1 MSNEVKQEN
10 KGSVMN
16 AMLKSTVGK
25 LAILAGAAATMS
37 SCTTTTYSNS
47 TGYWERVQSTGVSA
61 GQVLSGTAIIG
72 GIITD
77 NNAIN
82 KGGQIYN
89 GVHGGG
95 GYIGSHGS
103 TGRTIHCHGQ
113 VYHNVR

>member
-61 GQVLSGTAIIG
+61 GQVISGAGVLG

-82 KGGQIYN
+82 KGGQVYHSM
-89 GVHGGG
+89 GGSSSVHRPVITGG
-95 GYIGSHGS
+95 
-103 TGRTIHCHGQ
+103 TVHCHGQ
-113 VYHNVR
+113 TYYNMR

>member
-61 GQVLSGTAIIG
+61 GQVISGAGVLG

-82 KGGQIYN
+82 KGRHVYHGM
-89 GVHGGG
+89 GGSSSVHRPIITGG
-95 GYIGSHGS
+95 
-103 TGRTIHCHGQ
+103 TVHCHGQ
-113 VYHNVR
+113 TYYNMR